1 MVDTNASVS
10 RYEHDDVCIYL
21 LLMMFVSL
29 YQQETKE
36 VADMHMETQASQD
49 TSMTREHARKFV
61 SQGVRMLRDVVLI
74 KHVFL
79 TSAYRA
85 RAPACVRAD
94 TIVPACASDPCP
106 HSQKSATRKCQAP
119 GR

>member
-1 MVDTNASVS
+1 M
-10 RYEHDDVCIYL
+10 
-21 LLMMFVSL
+21 LLMMFVLL

-49 TSMTREHARKFV
+49 TSMTREYARKFV